1 MNYTGPKVRL
11 SRRFGVPLT
20 PKAAKIME
28 KRGYPPGQ
36 HGRMAARFSKVSDY
50 KRQLQEKQLLRAQY
64 NIHERQLRNYYQKAS
79 SRVGN
84 TPDNLIQLIETRLDA
99 VVMRA
104 GLARSIYA
112 ARQYVTHGHIEVNGK
127 RVNIPSYNV
136 EVGDVVS
143 VKEKSLKMPCFT
155 EALESTIAPP
165 PYLDRD
171 EAAMSVK
178 LLYLP
183 KRDEVPVICEMSLV
197 IEFYSR

>member
-11 SRRFGVPLT
+11 SRRFGVALT

-36 HGRMAARFSKVSDY
+36 HGRMATRFSKVSDF

-64 NIHERQLRNYYQKAS
+64 NIHERQLRNYYEKAS

-84 TPDNLIQLIETRLDA
+84 TPDNLIQLLETRLDSL
-99 VVMRA
+99 VYRA

-112 ARQYVTHGHIEVNGK
+112 ARQYVTHGHLEVNGK

-136 EVGDVVS
+136 EIGDVIT
-143 VKEKSLKMPCFT
+143 VKEKSRKMPCFT
-155 EALESTIAPP
+155 EALETTIAPP
-165 PYLDRD
+165 AYLDRN
-171 EAAMSVK
+171 EAEMSAK

-183 KRDEVPVICEMSLV
+183 KREEVPTVCEMSLV